1 MGRQK
6 IDGKKKKFS
15 SKRTPDKQNASVEEE
30 PPAKK
35 TPLIPWGDHLAWKTI
50 HTSEEAF
57 MEDGEGFL
65 SLEELED
72 DGTFDIPAGEASV
85 KAASLPEKKEKPKK
99 KRKRKSKKKDK
110 ERNEADDVDEAAIP
124 DGRDE
129 DGEPPQ
135 EVSEAWAR
143 FGLHPVAMGLRL
155 WLLIGVAMG
164 TRAVR
169 RLAASIGAPAES
181 KFTQPAKIQEES
193 SVAIQSRQDVIGAAE
208 TGSGKTLA
216 FGLPILHRL
225 LCEMDEQDSRRASGA
240 MASGEDGEMV
250 TGDDGDSGDESEEDG
265 GGMEDQAREET
276 ELDGE
281 AGEAMEPEEQGI
293 TEVEDVDVEQL
304 ENVDDWEMQQPEKS
318 TREDGLRA
326 LIIAPT
332 RELALQVNDHLQKMA
347 KNTRVRVAP
356 IVGGISAQ
364 KQRRLLNMRPQVIV
378 ATPGRLWE
386 YMDMGDEHLCNLQK
400 LEFLVIDEA
409 DRMVEKGYF
418 AELTSILGKL
428 PQHPK
433 KGEDARAAGKG
444 KTQSKKQKQQEHQE
458 PEGEEAETA
467 AAATGSDG
475 EAGRQTFV
483 FSATLALPPSL
494 RKRLKLGESQ
504 LKSARKVERSSA
516 MEDLMAQIQFRGQPK
531 VVDLTSS
538 RITASSLLEAMI
550 ACSEDERDFYMY
562 YLLNRYTGRTIVF
575 CNAISALRRVSGILR
590 QLEVPAVALHSNQ
603 QQRQRLKALDKFKSG
618 AATVL
623 VASDVAARGLDIP
636 KVRCVIHYQVP
647 ASADIYVHRSGRTA
661 RAGMDGLSIALV
673 TPPERHRYI
682 AVCKSLDRESGLS
695 EFPVEAAYMPTV
707 RERVKLA
714 LKVDAL
720 DRTQSKDHAEKAWF
734 RRNAEQMEMM
744 VEEEDEDDDKARML
758 RKEAQ
763 KLRTAQAALK
773 ANLAKP
779 LLPQSGGMLGKF
791 LGQGER
797 LEAQQAAAG
806 GSELQKSEAVAAFN
820 ADSTGSSKSS
830 NIASLAKK
838 GPTRQQRAAQKA
850 QQKNKESTAGE
861 RSKKKHRRST

>member
-57 MEDGEGFL
+57 MEDGEGCSSLGFL

-143 FGLHPVAMGLRL
+143 FGLHP
-155 WLLIGVAMG
+155 
-164 TRAVR
+164 
-169 RLAASIGAPAES
+169 
-181 KFTQPAKIQEES
+181 
-193 SVAIQSRQDVIGAAE
+193 DVIGAAE

-356 IVGGISAQ
+356 IVGGCAGA
-364 KQRRLLNMRPQVIV
+364 RRR
-378 ATPGRLWE
+378 
-386 YMDMGDEHLCNLQK
+386 
-400 LEFLVIDEA
+400 
-409 DRMVEKGYF
+409 
-418 AELTSILGKL
+418 
-428 PQHPK
+428 
-433 KGEDARAAGKG
+433 
-444 KTQSKKQKQQEHQE
+444 
-458 PEGEEAETA
+458 
-467 AAATGSDG
+467 
-475 EAGRQTFV
+475 
-483 FSATLALPPSL
+483 
-494 RKRLKLGESQ
+494 
-504 LKSARKVERSSA
+504 
-516 MEDLMAQIQFRGQPK
+516 
-531 VVDLTSS
+531 
-538 RITASSLLEAMI
+538 
-550 ACSEDERDFYMY
+550 
-562 YLLNRYTGRTIVF
+562 
-575 CNAISALRRVSGILR
+575 
-590 QLEVPAVALHSNQ
+590 
-603 QQRQRLKALDKFKSG
+603 SG
-618 AATVL
+618 A
-623 VASDVAARGLDIP
+623 DV
-636 KVRCVIHYQVP
+636 
-647 ASADIYVHRSGRTA
+647 SADAPVP
-661 RAGMDGLSIALV
+661 DGAL
-673 TPPERHRYI
+673 ERM
-682 AVCKSLDRESGLS
+682 
-695 EFPVEAAYMPTV
+695 F
-707 RERVKLA
+707 
-714 LKVDAL
+714 
-720 DRTQSKDHAEKAWF
+720 
-734 RRNAEQMEMM
+734 
-744 VEEEDEDDDKARML
+744 
-758 RKEAQ
+758 
-763 KLRTAQAALK
+763 
-773 ANLAKP
+773 
-779 LLPQSGGMLGKF
+779 
-791 LGQGER
+791 
-797 LEAQQAAAG
+797 
-806 GSELQKSEAVAAFN
+806 
-820 ADSTGSSKSS
+820 
-830 NIASLAKK
+830 
-838 GPTRQQRAAQKA
+838 
-850 QQKNKESTAGE
+850 
-861 RSKKKHRRST
+861 